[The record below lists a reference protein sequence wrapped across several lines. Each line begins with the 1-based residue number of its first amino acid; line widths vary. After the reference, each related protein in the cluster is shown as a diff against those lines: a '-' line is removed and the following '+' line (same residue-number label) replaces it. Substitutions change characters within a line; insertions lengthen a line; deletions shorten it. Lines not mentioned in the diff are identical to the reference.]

1 MPLRL
6 RFAEADLLRCRFA
19 VSPLCETHEAVRT
32 LLRPARHGYH
42 QAWLGRTPPDLGPLP
57 LLMPVAGYTPDFL
70 GPPPA
75 APLGHTARFDD
86 ELARL
91 RATEPAAARAEMRR
105 SFASTGADVTHPA
118 RRRLLDDPAA
128 AVRALADATE
138 RAWHALVAPEW
149 DRLLTVLEADVDE
162 RSHRMAAGG
171 LGALF
176 GGLHR
181 DLSWDGGTLT
191 LHSGSATFEQDLD
204 GRGLLLMPSVFAW
217 PEVIS
222 GFAPP
227 WQPTV
232 IYPALGMARAWETRR
247 PAEPVSRL
255 IGPNRAALLRGLDVP
270 ASTTALARRHRLAA
284 STVSAHLA
292 VLRDAGLVTARR
304 QGLEVLYRRTALGT
318 ALLGQ

>member
-42 QAWLGRTPPDLGPLP
+42 QAWLGTEIPDLGPLR
-57 LLMPVAGYTPDFL
+57 LLMPKFGYTPDFL

-75 APLGHTARFDD
+75 APLGRTADFGD
-86 ELARL
+86 EIARL
-91 RATEPAAARAEMRR
+91 RATDPSLAHDEMRR
-105 SFASTGADVTHPA
+105 SFASTGADPTDPHHQ
-118 RRRLLDDPAA
+118 RLLDDPAEA
-128 AVRALADATE
+128 IHALADATE
-138 RAWHALVAPEW
+138 RAWHALVAPHW
-149 DRLLTVLEADVDE
+149 DRLRTVLEADIAQ
-162 RSHRMAAGG
+162 RSRRMAEGG

-176 GGLHR
+176 ADLHR
-181 DLSWDGGTLT
+181 DLRWDGGTLT
-191 LHSGSATFEQDLD
+191 LHAGSAMLDQELD

-217 PEVIS
+217 PEAIS

-232 IYPALGMARAWETRR
+232 IYPALGMARAWETR
-247 PAEPVSRL
+247 PAPGSLTRL
-255 IGPNRAALLRGLDVP
+255 IGANRAALLTTLDEP
-270 ASTTALARRHRLAA
+270 ASTTGLAQRHGLAA

-304 QGLEVLYRRTALGT
+304 QGHEVLYHRTALGS